1 MKQTLLP
8 NRDCQW
14 PRGKMGPLMNQTPQ
28 PNGTWQWLDGR
39 KLEWRKPDWDSTAGL
54 AARSVEIRSLEG
66 EPRHTGDKRFHL
78 PIALRL
84 CAPDCLSSQRGPD
97 GENPPEKRGV
107 RDKDVGDTR
116 RRTKTNG
123 PPNSGMA
130 SRGLKGSYRA

>member
-39 KLEWRKPDWDSTAGL
+39 KLDWRKLDWRKPDWDSTAGL

-66 EPRHTGDKRFHL
+66 EPRHTGD
-78 PIALRL
+78 
-84 CAPDCLSSQRGPD
+84 Q
-97 GENPPEKRGV
+97 
-107 RDKDVGDTR
+107 
-116 RRTKTNG
+116 
-123 PPNSGMA
+123 
-130 SRGLKGSYRA
+130 